1 MRDWIRELSIKEE
14 LDKEPPYV
22 IDEKGNT
29 VFTSYYLRKRGK
41 CCGSGCRNCPYT
53 PKHVRGNTDL

>member
-41 CCGSGCRNCPYT
+41 CCGNGCKNCPYN

>member
-41 CCGSGCRNCPYT
+41 CCGNGCRNCPYN